1 MAQTIYMA
9 MNADRSSDNIIQM
22 LKDVIPAGAKRGFD
36 VAVDAVMD
44 VKIYNPFAAEPN
56 ILITGE
62 GAVIKES
69 STNVTTL
76 TIPTDVADKAYYVVC
91 RYTHGVT
98 AAATY
103 HAALLG
109 TQLATDTPLTCV
121 YVPGGTAALTSEMLY
136 PYPRNHVNGRAVH
149 GLQLYNS
156 TPISGVYGDYIRKT
170 HPLQIGSVVE
180 SAGITFPPGALNTVS
195 ASFHMPVGF
204 KTTVQSFNDPT
215 VSLDHLARA
224 YFRCSNIGAA
234 GNVAVV
240 FTWVI
245 FSEALGYSA
254 TSVSKRTA
262 FNPALNQVD
271 CVECDMPAALIA
283 AWSGTHNVAYRL
295 DVARIGT
302 LGADTYGG
310 TLIPGEVVLQ
320 YPINRLGAAYT
331 T

>member
-9 MNADRSSDNIIQM
+9 MNADRTSKNVIEM
-22 LKDVIPAGAKRGFD
+22 LRDVLPFGAKKGFD

-44 VKIYNPFAAEPN
+44 VKIYSPSGGRNTLVTP
-56 ILITGE
+56 E

-69 STNVTTL
+69 IALVTTI
-76 TIPTDVADKAYYVVC
+76 TVPTNVADKEYYIVC
-91 RYTHGVT
+91 RYEHGVT
-98 AAATY
+98 LVATY
-103 HAALLG
+103 ICVEPGLSFSS
-109 TQLATDTPLTCV
+109 DTPLCLIV
-121 YVPGGTAALTSEMLY
+121 VPGGTAVLTSTMLY
-136 PYPRNHVNGRAVH
+136 NWPRNHVNERATG

-180 SAGITFPPGALNTVS
+180 SSGITFPAGALNTVS

-215 VSLDHLARA
+215 VSTDHLARA
-224 YFRCSNIGAA
+224 YFRCSATGAA

-254 TSVSKRTA
+254 TSVSKLTA
-262 FNPALNQVD
+262 FNPILNQVD

-283 AWSGTHNVAYRL
+283 AWSGTQNVAYRL